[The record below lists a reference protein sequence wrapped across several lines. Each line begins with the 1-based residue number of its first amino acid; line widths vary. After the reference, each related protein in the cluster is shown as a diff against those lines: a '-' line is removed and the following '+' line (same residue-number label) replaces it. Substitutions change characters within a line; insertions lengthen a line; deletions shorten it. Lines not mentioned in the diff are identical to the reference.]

1 MGTVIINTSSGKS
14 VIVMLNGSQ
23 KEFLHHLID
32 SGSLKFGSFQFKS
45 GRISPDYVSIRQA
58 VSTGRGAALTARA
71 LLGILPEDTDYVH
84 GPAYAGIPI
93 AAIIASESDMAG
105 RNLRFGFDLKEE
117 TEPKLGVAPRPGEM
131 IYAESGE
138 LDGASLNS
146 FASGNLGRAAGADFI
161 FGRPYGGIPFAAVL
175 AKRLFDAQGK
185 SVRWGY
191 SRHEQK
197 KYGAPSESVIVGD
210 MRGGDRTLLVDCQSV
225 LTINGIFGRPKEG
238 DRVTLADDVLTSG
251 GTKIGNLEKL
261 SKAGIKVSSIV
272 VAVDREET
280 SDDDDGVPAAEW
292 MESLG
297 VKVFSVLKLTE
308 VYDYLKDR
316 EINGRMIV
324 TPEIY
329 RSFEEY
335 SGKYRSRP

>member
-1 MGTVIINTSSGKS
+1 
-14 VIVMLNGSQ
+14 MLNGNQ
-23 KEFLHHLID
+23 KEFLYHLIE

-58 VSTGRGAALTARA
+58 VSTGQGAALTARA
-71 LLGILPEDTDYVH
+71 LFGILPEDTDYVH

-93 AAIIASESDMAG
+93 AAIIASESHRSG
-105 RNLRFGFDLKEE
+105 KNVRFGFDLKEE
-117 TEPKLGVAPRPGEM
+117 TEPKLGVAPKLGELL
-131 IYAESGE
+131 YAESGD

-146 FASGNLGRAAGADFI
+146 FASGNLGRADGADFI
-161 FGRPYGGIPFAAVL
+161 FGRPYGGIPFAAAL
-175 AKRLFDAQGK
+175 AKSLFDAQGK

-191 SRHEQK
+191 SRHERK
-197 KYGAPSESVIVGD
+197 TYGAPSESVIVGD
-210 MRGGDRTLLVDCQSV
+210 MRKGDRTLLVDCQFL
-225 LTINGIFGRPKEG
+225 LTINGIFGRPKED
-238 DRVTLADDVLTSG
+238 DRATLADDVLTSG
-251 GTKIGNLEKL
+251 GTKVGNMEKL

-280 SDDDDGVPAAEW
+280 SDDEEGVPAAEL

-297 VKVFSVLKLTE
+297 AKVLSVLKLTE

-316 EINGRMIV
+316 EINGRVIV

-335 SGKYRSRP
+335 SEKYRSRH